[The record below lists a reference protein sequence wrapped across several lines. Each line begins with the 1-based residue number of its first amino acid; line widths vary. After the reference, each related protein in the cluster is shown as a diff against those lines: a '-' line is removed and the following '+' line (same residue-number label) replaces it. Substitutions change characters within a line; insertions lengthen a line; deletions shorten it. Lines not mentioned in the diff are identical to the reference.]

1 MAKTL
6 EELKVLVYDLLA
18 AGAQIEFQL
27 NQANQEIA
35 KMGNVQQEKS
45 ESPEKSK

>member
-18 AGAQIEFQL
+18 ARSQIEHQL

-35 KMGNVQQEKS
+35 KMGNVPQEVS